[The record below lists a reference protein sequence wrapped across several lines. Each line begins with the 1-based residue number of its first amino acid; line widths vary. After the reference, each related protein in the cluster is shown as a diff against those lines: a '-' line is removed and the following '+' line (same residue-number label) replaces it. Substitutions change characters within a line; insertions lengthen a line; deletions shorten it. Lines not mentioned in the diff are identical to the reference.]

1 MAHLQPQYQDVMER
15 CGKYADSA
23 WKEHG
28 QFIAGLKGYQ
38 ATHLQ
43 AVRFSHPPFPVF
55 SYLLASC
62 IPLSN
67 GSLIKLW
74 GNWSPVSLWV
84 LNVNYSQTRKSCLT
98 TMAEN
103 MVGPVDQALVQRL
116 EKIWDAKRKA
126 TDNPAG
132 KAKRAKKEERE
143 EDHGE
148 DEIAAG
154 APDEASR
161 AAGEGGAV
169 NFPGVWSV
177 SFLGGTID
185 RCKERCSGNFSQLKQ
200 TKSVMKLAPIS
211 KEVLDAAV
219 GKATDAD
226 HSLAE
231 KFGMSG
237 RLWFSQVLLFDE
249 IYGFLQEL
257 SMLDVPN
264 QRKGDDS
271 ASGQTPNAGWANRLL
286 QCGKSDHETKTLGCH
301 GGAGAPPV
309 GCAVLGNF
317 HPSVAVEMQRGL
329 RGDHGCQTKARV
341 CFTTGLPVQPHQ
353 EYESIGVEAKVAYY
367 PIPSILWGEIGLGEV
382 FETVE
387 TAKEFFGRH
396 ADEAV
401 GENGPWGLSQEG
413 NTYVPNVAGASCS
426 LMESPLGS
434 ASR

>member
-1 MAHLQPQYQDVMER
+1 MFPLLLSQQQLVVDLDHGALAASVSGRHGTLR
-15 CGKYADSA
+15 KYADSA

-62 IPLSN
+62 IPLSH

-74 GNWSPVSLWV
+74 GNWSPVSLCV

-98 TMAEN
+98 FMAEHI
-103 MVGPVDQALVQRL
+103 VGPANQALVQRL

-126 TDNPAG
+126 TDNTAG
-132 KAKRAKKEERE
+132 KAQRAKKEERE

-154 APDEASR
+154 ALDEASR
-161 AAGEGGAV
+161 AAGEGGAT

-185 RCKERCSGNFSQLKQ
+185 RCKERGSGNFSQLKQ

-249 IYGFLQEL
+249 TYGFLQEL

-271 ASGQTPNAGWANRLL
+271 ASGQTPNGGWANRLL

-301 GGAGAPPV
+301 GGAGAP
-309 GCAVLGNF
+309 C
-317 HPSVAVEMQRGL
+317 
-329 RGDHGCQTKARV
+329 
-341 CFTTGLPVQPHQ
+341 
-353 EYESIGVEAKVAYY
+353 
-367 PIPSILWGEIGLGEV
+367 
-382 FETVE
+382 
-387 TAKEFFGRH
+387 
-396 ADEAV
+396 
-401 GENGPWGLSQEG
+401 GLSSSRELPSLSRG
-413 NTYVPNVAGASCS
+413 WDAERTPWRSRMSNKGARLLYHRTSC
-426 LMESPLGS
+426 P
-434 ASR
+434 ASSRI